1 MKEILKGYDY
11 NVPMDGDVFLFRDRW
26 YDIEDFYPDLSG
38 KADYMMDE
46 GFHTIYVKL
55 NKNGTADVE
64 RFGPPGLFWDESF
77 ISDDINL

>member
-1 MKEILKGYDY
+1 MKEILKGCDY
-11 NVPMDGDVFLFRDRW
+11 NVPMDGDCFPFRDKW

-38 KADYMMDE
+38 KADYIMAE

-55 NKNGTADVE
+55 NKDGTADVE
-64 RFGPPGLFWDESF
+64 RFGPPGLFWDEPF